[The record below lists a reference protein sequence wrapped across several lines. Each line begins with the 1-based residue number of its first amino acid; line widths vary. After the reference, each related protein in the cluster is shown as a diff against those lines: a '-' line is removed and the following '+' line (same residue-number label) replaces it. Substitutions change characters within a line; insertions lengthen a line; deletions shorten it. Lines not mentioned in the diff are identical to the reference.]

1 MDEQKKIACGKPPV
15 EPLYTYQDAVNCLEL
30 FRKVSYDEV
39 IKINDEIRVRFRDAG
54 HILGSAI
61 IEMWI
66 NERGEE
72 IKLYFQEIWETRTF
86 QY

>member
-1 MDEQKKIACGKPPV
+1 
-15 EPLYTYQDAVNCLEL
+15 VNCLEL

-66 NERGEE
+66 
-72 IKLYFQEIWETRTF
+72 KVV
-86 QY
+86 